1 MTQRVSWK
9 DKAVIFT
16 SDQQRRSL
24 VRQET
29 IEDGAQQQDDRD
41 RNNTGPS
48 QRSFDSGIQ
57 NKSFSSSFGESFDTL
72 KGPFGSKS
80 DASAR
85 KASLILYSIQSAVH
99 SFAETRFFAKQQVL
113 SFRVE

>member
-29 IEDGAQQQDDRD
+29 IEDGAQQDDRD

-85 KASLILYSIQSAVH
+85 KASVIFHSALH
-99 SFAETRFFAKQQVL
+99 SSRDKN
-113 SFRVE
+113 